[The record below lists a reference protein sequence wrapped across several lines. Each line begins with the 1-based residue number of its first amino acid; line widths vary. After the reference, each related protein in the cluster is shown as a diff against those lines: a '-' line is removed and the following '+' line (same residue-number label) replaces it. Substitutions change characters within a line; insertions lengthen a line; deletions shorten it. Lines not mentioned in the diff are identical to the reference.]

1 MGIPAAGKKRLDELF
16 NILKGLFSLN
26 IADGS

>member
-1 MGIPAAGKKRLDELF
+1 MGIPATGKKKLNELF
-16 NILKGLFSLN
+16 YILKGLFSIN